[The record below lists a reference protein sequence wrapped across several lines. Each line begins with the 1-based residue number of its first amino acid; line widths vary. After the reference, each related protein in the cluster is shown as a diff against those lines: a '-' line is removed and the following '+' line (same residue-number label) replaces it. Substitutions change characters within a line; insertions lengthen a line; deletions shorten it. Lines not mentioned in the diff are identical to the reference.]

1 MNMTKEATLCTE
13 MNILVKVREEVH
25 YKCMLLIKL
34 VAIGC
39 EDSILCIM
47 RVVVLQEDVP
57 VKMQYRE
64 MLHTH

>member
-1 MNMTKEATLCTE
+1 MNMTKEAHSVQ

-39 EDSILCIM
+39 ENSILGIT

-57 VKMQYRE
+57 VRTQ
-64 MLHTH
+64 